1 MAVSIRI
8 FQAGDEKAV
17 IRLWNECGLVVPLN
31 DPGKDIRRKLKR
43 QADLFLVADDGEGVV
58 GTVMGG
64 YEGHRGWINY
74 LAVEPGR
81 QGLGIGRLLMAEIEK
96 RLKRTGCPKINLQIR
111 KGNQGVRK
119 FYEKIGYVQD
129 EVICYGKRLV
139 RDDLKGRKR

>member
-74 LAVEPGR
+74 LAVEPG
-81 QGLGIGRLLMAEIEK
+81 
-96 RLKRTGCPKINLQIR
+96 
-111 KGNQGVRK
+111 
-119 FYEKIGYVQD
+119 
-129 EVICYGKRLV
+129 
-139 RDDLKGRKR
+139 